1 MKIKRIETNF
11 TQVSNNILKDN
22 RLTWKAKGVF
32 AYLYSKPDD
41 WDFSTERMKFD
52 SFDGREA
59 LLSGLK
65 ELETLGYLQRKRFAS
80 GKMEYV
86 LDYNPKSENPIEAKK
101 PLSGNPTVGKSHSG
115 KTRRISNTEL
125 NTSNTERENNTEGV
139 YSDKN
144 FVEVWEIYPRKTG
157 KGGAWKVWQK
167 LKITQTLAKKII
179 ESVKS
184 YSKTKQWQKDDGQF
198 VPHLVTFLNQRRFDD
213 EVKAEKLDT
222 GSSAD
227 KYKGL

>member
-11 TQVSNNILKDN
+11 TQVSNDVLKDS

-41 WDFSTERMKFD
+41 WDFSTERMKLD
-52 SFDGREA
+52 SLDGREA

-65 ELETLGYLQRKRFAS
+65 ELETLGYLQRSKFAS
-80 GKMEYV
+80 GRMEYI
-86 LDYNPKSENPIEAKK
+86 LDYNPKSENPIQAQK
-101 PLSGNPTVGKSHSG
+101 PKSGNPTVGKSHSG

-125 NTSNTERENNTEGV
+125 NTSNTEKETNTDGV

-144 FVEVWEIYPRKTG
+144 FLEVWELYPRKTG

-167 LKITQTLAKKII
+167 LKVKQMLATKII
-179 ESVKS
+179 ESVKA
-184 YSKTKQWQKDDGQF
+184 YSKTKQWQKNDGEF

-213 EVKAEKLDT
+213 EVKVGNFES
-222 GSSAD
+222 GSSID